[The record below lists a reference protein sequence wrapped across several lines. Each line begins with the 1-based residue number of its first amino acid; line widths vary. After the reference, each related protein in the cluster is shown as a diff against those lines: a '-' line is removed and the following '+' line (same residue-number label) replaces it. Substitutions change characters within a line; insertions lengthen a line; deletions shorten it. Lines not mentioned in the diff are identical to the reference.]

1 MTCKCKREMIIYR
14 IGADFNKPILF
25 HYCTHCGRV
34 FLYGI
39 AKDLKGKWIESF
51 KSVNSNL
58 IEKSEIRD
66 ILKKEYPKEKQ
77 MSVRNKTKIE
87 LLDNLMKNLG
97 EIKSF

>member
-51 KSVNSNL
+51 KSVNE
-58 IEKSEIRD
+58 IESTLPSI
-66 ILKKEYPKEKQ
+66 
-77 MSVRNKTKIE
+77 STA
-87 LLDNLMKNLG
+87 LG
-97 EIKSF
+97 EISTSLPSHISVISSGFGAWNSSEKY